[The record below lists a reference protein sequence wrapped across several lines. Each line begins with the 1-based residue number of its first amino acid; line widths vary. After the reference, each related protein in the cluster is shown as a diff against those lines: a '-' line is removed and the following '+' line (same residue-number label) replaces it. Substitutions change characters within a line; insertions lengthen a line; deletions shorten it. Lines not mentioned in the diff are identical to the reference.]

1 MVPVPERYPPMS
13 VWQEVDA
20 AGRRA
25 DELREQG
32 REVHFEVNP
41 QSGQLVIQLRDLDGT
56 VVRDLGVDD
65 AVAIAAG
72 APV

>member
-1 MVPVPERYPPMS
+1 VQVPDRYPPMS

-25 DELREQG
+25 DELRAEG
-32 REVHFEVNP
+32 HEVHFEWDDAT
-41 QSGQLVIQLRDLDGT
+41 GRLVIQLRETAGGVL
-56 VVRDLGVDD
+56 RDLTASD

-72 APV
+72 APA